1 MYKRQYAYLSDTN
14 YSAKA
19 AGLCRGVDL
28 MYHEATYAA
37 AEQRSARD
45 RGHSTTT
52 DAAKAALKAGAR
64 RLVIGHYSSRYKDET
79 PLVEEAR
86 TLFAESYP
94 ATEGT
99 TYTIEKQ
106 R

>member
-1 MYKRQYAYLSDTN
+1 MLIDVYDML
-14 YSAKA
+14 
-19 AGLCRGVDL
+19 AGIP
-28 MYHEATYAA
+28 E
-37 AEQRSARD
+37 
-45 RGHSTTT
+45 
-52 DAAKAALKAGAR
+52 
-64 RLVIGHYSSRYKDET
+64 DET